1 MCSSALAPR
10 CGATCHSRQADA
22 PDFERECA
30 GLALGAS
37 ALLWSHYWSMWRVA
51 GTGLGLAIVRAIAH
65 THNGEATVGDS
76 PKGGAS
82 FRVELPLK
90 PQGNPERSF
99 SDRLAPRPIFLSGR
113 DT

>member
-1 MCSSALAPR
+1 MPAVDDDGPGVPEEMREQVFDRFARNKGPGDMAPR
-10 CGATCHSRQADA
+10 S
-22 PDFERECA
+22 
-30 GLALGAS
+30 
-37 ALLWSHYWSMWRVA
+37 

-90 PQGNPERSF
+90 PQGNP
-99 SDRLAPRPIFLSGR
+99 
-113 DT
+113 